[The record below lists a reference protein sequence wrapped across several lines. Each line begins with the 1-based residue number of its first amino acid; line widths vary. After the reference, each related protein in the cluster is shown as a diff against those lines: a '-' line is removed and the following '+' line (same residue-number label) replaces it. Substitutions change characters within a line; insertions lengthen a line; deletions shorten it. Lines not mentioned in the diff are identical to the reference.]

1 MNKTTRILLLLIL
14 LVMTLSPLWAEVSA
28 VIVDMDGD
36 VMISHRGI
44 FLDKSEIDL
53 GTELGPHDIL
63 QTGADGYVEISIDS
77 PISPELSV
85 KVMNETTLFLE
96 HTLKKQNPE
105 TSLILH
111 RGGVQ
116 SKIAALV
123 QGAAFNIKTDSSV
136 MGVRG
141 TSFSVITAADTS
153 ILVSC
158 RNGKVIC
165 TTNDEDSY
173 IQPGKVYETDSNGQY
188 KLVNIPISEVQRYT
202 EDWMAARMESLL
214 INGTVSLEHYANL
227 YLQTAPGFLESWSEL
242 SGKQEIFRKWER
254 IIEEGRTMS
263 MGEAT
268 KDKITLSNGIIRLRS
283 RLPIMEHVFYTLY
296 DLTRIMD
303 EAEESDRE
311 LSDTAD
317 RTLLIYHKRQDE
329 FLEKLTQAR
338 YYYRIFLEIDKQS
351 SGHSLMPSSDLM
363 DGFLMDDSFFI
374 TPPAPGQ

>member
-1 MNKTTRILLLLIL
+1 
-14 LVMTLSPLWAEVSA
+14 
-28 VIVDMDGD
+28 
-36 VMISHRGI
+36 
-44 FLDKSEIDL
+44 
-53 GTELGPHDIL
+53 
-63 QTGADGYVEISIDS
+63 
-77 PISPELSV
+77 
-85 KVMNETTLFLE
+85 
-96 HTLKKQNPE
+96 
-105 TSLILH
+105 
-111 RGGVQ
+111 
-116 SKIAALV
+116 
-123 QGAAFNIKTDSSV
+123 
-136 MGVRG
+136 
-141 TSFSVITAADTS
+141 
-153 ILVSC
+153 
-158 RNGKVIC
+158 
-165 TTNDEDSY
+165 
-173 IQPGKVYETDSNGQY
+173 
-188 KLVNIPISEVQRYT
+188 
-202 EDWMAARMESLL
+202 MAARKESLL

-242 SGKQEIFRKWER
+242 SGKQEIFKKWER